1 MTNIWFVILCSHG
14 IQHSISVLAQN
25 LIRDLS
31 FDGMEQNWFLVFVR
45 RGCSYNYWQ
54 PIFGKVGSFHRFR
67 YFNEM
72 CIFIFQTIFMVNFS
86 LLTLPFFSLLSFFSS
101 ALPVEASVVK
111 EILMSSNF
119 SFPFL
124 RKLVEAF

>member
-1 MTNIWFVILCSHG
+1 
-14 IQHSISVLAQN
+14 
-25 LIRDLS
+25 
-31 FDGMEQNWFLVFVR
+31 
-45 RGCSYNYWQ
+45 
-54 PIFGKVGSFHRFR
+54 
-67 YFNEM
+67 
-72 CIFIFQTIFMVNFS
+72 MVNFS